1 VIFCIYDPDMR
12 RESWYADHFWE
23 NDDNLHF
30 WVIYVYIYNIITKM
44 KIPLYIHHFGALR
57 VYSKA
62 WNYHRNGTQKVETTE
77 EMGLD
82 VNSWLI

>member
-1 VIFCIYDPDMR
+1 
-12 RESWYADHFWE
+12 
-23 NDDNLHF
+23 
-30 WVIYVYIYNIITKM
+30 M